1 MLQGG
6 DFSNKN
12 GTGGE
17 SVFGGKF
24 GDESFR
30 MKHSRPG
37 LLSMANAGPGTN
49 GSQFFIT
56 LAATPH
62 LDGKHVVFGEVVDGM
77 AVVKAIEKVDTNKD
91 KPVTGQSV
99 VITACGVYESRKSNE
114 SDDESVKKSKKSKRK
129 KTEKKSKSEKEKG
142 KSEKKVKKDK
152 KHTRSSSS
160 DRSVG
165 DAKRQ
170 NSRSD
175 IIAPS
180 VEFSSLSDKPSSVST
195 SVSATVSAVPKVETA
210 TRTAPPVHIG
220 ADGVV
225 FKGRGAIRCKGASD
239 PRTLS
244 THSGSGSAAVRS
256 GAGAVSDVGLS
267 VSPSVLVDCQ
277 GYTTRSARIRED
289 TDGDDRAKDEKSDG
303 RKDIRSRLTDHRTDR
318 RGTERSGGNSD
329 ARDGDMDKYRQRGD
343 RLLESRETGR
353 ERERDTDGQRKG
365 RYVPVDR
372 SYPDRSS
379 ARTSARVARTVDQD
393 QESNNR
399 NGRDRNDDRDRNGV
413 GRDRERDAGR
423 GRDRYRGRS
432 RSTSRDGRSRSRSR
446 DNASDRRKG
455 DRGNTRVEVRGR
467 ERSRVRG
474 GGRDRRRSRPRD
486 SRSRSSSHSRSS
498 SRSRSSRRSSS
509 SSRSRSASKDLKCT
523 GKTDESV
530 SKSAPHSEGDQ
541 DKEKSDASVVEVEV
555 GKCNGGE
562 DKTISDSAE

>member
-1 MLQGG
+1 M
-6 DFSNKN
+6 
-12 GTGGE
+12 
-17 SVFGGKF
+17 
-24 GDESFR
+24 
-30 MKHSRPG
+30 
-37 LLSMANAGPGTN
+37 
-49 GSQFFIT
+49 
-56 LAATPH
+56 
-62 LDGKHVVFGEVVDGM
+62 
-77 AVVKAIEKVDTNKD
+77 
-91 KPVTGQSV
+91 
-99 VITACGVYESRKSNE
+99 
-114 SDDESVKKSKKSKRK
+114 
-129 KTEKKSKSEKEKG
+129 
-142 KSEKKVKKDK
+142 KKDK
-152 KHTRSSSS
+152 KRTRSSSS

-225 FKGRGAIRCKGASD
+225 FKGRGAIRCKGVSD

-244 THSGSGSAAVRS
+244 THSGSGGAAVRS

-267 VSPSVLVDCQ
+267 VLPSVLLDGQ

-289 TDGDDRAKDEKSDG
+289 ADGDDRARDEKSDG

-343 RLLESRETGR
+343 RLLESRERGR
-353 ERERDTDGQRKG
+353 ERDMDGQRKG
-365 RYVPVDR
+365 RYVPINR
-372 SYPDRSS
+372 SYSDRSS
-379 ARTSARVARTVDQD
+379 ARTSAREARTVDQD

-399 NGRDRNDDRDRNGV
+399 NGRDRNGDRDRNGV

-423 GRDRYRGRS
+423 GEDRYRGRS
-432 RSTSRDGRSRSRSR
+432 RSRSSSRDGRSRSRSRSR

-455 DRGNTRVEVRGR
+455 DRGNTREEDGGR

-474 GGRDRRRSRPRD
+474 GGRDRRRSRSRD

-509 SSRSRSASKDLKCT
+509 SSRSRSSSASKDLKCT

-541 DKEKSDASVVEVEV
+541 DKEKSNASVVEVEV